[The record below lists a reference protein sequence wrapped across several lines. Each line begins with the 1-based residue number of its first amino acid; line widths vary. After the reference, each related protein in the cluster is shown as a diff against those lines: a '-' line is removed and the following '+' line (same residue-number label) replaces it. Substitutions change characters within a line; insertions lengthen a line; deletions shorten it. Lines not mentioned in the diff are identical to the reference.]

1 MKNIKNL
8 LLASTLASVALV
20 GCNDLDTEPIGSTVS
35 SSQKQDVIAK
45 DPAMIKASAT
55 AIYAIGN
62 TYNLLGSGS
71 HDDYG
76 YGSLMML
83 MEHRGQDMLS
93 FDSGYNWYNYEM
105 ILDDHDYSWKFTRMF
120 WTQMYSQ
127 IYAANQLVMV
137 IDPATEDNDLMFYL
151 AQAHGMRAFA
161 YFNLAQMYQFTY
173 KGNENKPCVPLLLD
187 TNADVVAT
195 EGCARSTVEEVYAQ
209 IMQDLNTAVSL
220 LEKTTLT
227 RPDKRYMDAG
237 VAYGL
242 RARVH
247 LVMNKWA
254 EAASD
259 AQNALTLSGATP
271 YTLSEVSVPNIN
283 DLNHN
288 AWIWGVLI
296 EETDRVVTSGI
307 VNWPSHMGSFNYG
320 YASVGA
326 WRMINKKLYNSIPQ
340 TDVRKGWFLDE
351 NGVSANLSK
360 AQQDYITNK
369 AGAPA
374 YTQVKY
380 APYGGEL
387 GTSTNACDVPLM
399 RAEEMYLIM
408 AEAQAMSGNAT
419 QGASTLQTFVNT
431 YRDPAY
437 VCRATTPEGVQE
449 AVWNQRRIELW
460 GEGFSYFDLLRLKKG
475 IDRRGGGYEAHLVY
489 NIQPNDPVLIYM
501 IPQSEIQSNALIS
514 ENDNNESAGIP
525 TPVADVE

>member
-1 MKNIKNL
+1 MKNIKNIF
-8 LLASTLASVALV
+8 LASTLASVALV
-20 GCNDLDTEPIGSTVS
+20 GCNDLDTAPTGSTITS
-35 SSQKQDVIAK
+35 TQKQEVIAK

-62 TYNLLGSGS
+62 TYNLLNGSR

-76 YGSLMML
+76 YGSLMMM
-83 MEHRGQDMLS
+83 MEHRGQDLVG
-93 FDSGYNWYNYEM
+93 FDTGYNWYGYELA
-105 ILDDHDYSWKFTRMF
+105 LDDHDYTWVFTRMF
-120 WTQMYSQ
+120 WSQMYSQ
-127 IYAANQLVMV
+127 IYAANQLAMV
-137 IDPATEDNDLMFYL
+137 IDPATEDNELMFYL

-173 KGNENKPCVPLLLD
+173 VGNESKPCVPLLLD

-195 EGCARSTVEEVYAQ
+195 EGCARATVEEVYTQ
-209 IMQDLNTAVSL
+209 IMTDLNAAITL
-220 LEKTTLT
+220 LEKTTLE
-227 RPDKRYMDAG
+227 RPDKRYINAG

-242 RARVH
+242 RARVN

-259 AQNALTLSGATP
+259 AQSALTLTGATP
-271 YTLSEVSVPNIN
+271 YTLAEVSVPSF
-283 DLNHN
+283 DELDHN
-288 AWIWGVLI
+288 AWMWGVLV

-326 WRMINKKLYNSIPQ
+326 WRMVNQKLYNSIPD
-340 TDVRKGWFLDE
+340 TDVRKGWFLDG
-351 NGVSANLSK
+351 NGVSANLSN
-360 AQQDYITNK
+360 AQQAYITDM
-369 AGAPA
+369 GAPA

-399 RAEEMYLIM
+399 RAEEMYLVL

-419 QGASTLQTFVNT
+419 QGAATLQNFVNT

-437 VCRATTPEGVQE
+437 VCRATSADGVQE

-489 NIQPNDPVLIYM
+489 NIQPNDPVLIYL

-514 ENDNNESAGIP
+514 ENDNNETAGIP
-525 TPVADVE
+525 TPVADAE